1 MSVPL
6 RLCEARLR
14 RRSFGSVKATYD
26 TLPKLDSD
34 LLVGEVVPFL
44 LTWEQHYSDPTALS
58 GVDQ

>member
-1 MSVPL
+1 MPHN
-6 RLCEARLR
+6 
-14 RRSFGSVKATYD
+14 